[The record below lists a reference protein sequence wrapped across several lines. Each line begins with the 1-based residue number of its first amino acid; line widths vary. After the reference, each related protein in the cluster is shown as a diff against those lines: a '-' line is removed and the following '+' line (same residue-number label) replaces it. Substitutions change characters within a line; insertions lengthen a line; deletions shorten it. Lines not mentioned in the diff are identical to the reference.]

1 MITSQPLA
9 YIAVMDERRNVS
21 KGQRAMVKAM
31 RYPDV
36 EHGDQQCMVRVK
48 FIGYIPIP
56 SIAFE
61 KLVQVLL
68 VG

>member
-1 MITSQPLA
+1 MIPSQPLA
-9 YIAVMDERRNVS
+9 YIAEMDERRNVI
-21 KGQRAMVKAM
+21 KGERAMMKAM

-36 EHGDQQCMVRVK
+36 GHGDQQCMVRVK
-48 FIGYIPIP
+48 YIPVP

-68 VG
+68 EG